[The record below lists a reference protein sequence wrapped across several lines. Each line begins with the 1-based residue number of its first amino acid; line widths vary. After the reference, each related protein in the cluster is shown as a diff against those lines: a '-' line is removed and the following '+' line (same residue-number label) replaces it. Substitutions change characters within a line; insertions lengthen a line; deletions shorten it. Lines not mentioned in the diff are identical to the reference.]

1 MGRDSLTGERRH
13 KAAKEGDMGAKWEKR
28 FRRQKHEVNNNA
40 ADARVPTIKQL
51 KVTFC
56 DEVLKSDEVIERKI
70 KEEEIDILYCTDSNP
85 EENPFRDG
93 GSISLEADIM
103 LKMWKENKL
112 GELYRNIENHDK
124 NNIEEVNEKE
134 NSNEVN
140 CMEDVVS
147 TSKTEGHVS
156 KCCAVM

>member
-1 MGRDSLTGERRH
+1 MNLIIKSI
-13 KAAKEGDMGAKWEKR
+13 
-28 FRRQKHEVNNNA
+28 FI
-40 ADARVPTIKQL
+40 RVPTIKQS

-70 KEEEIDILYCTDSNP
+70 KEEEIEILYSTDSNA

-93 GSISLEADIM
+93 GSISLDADIM

-112 GELYRNIENHDK
+112 GQLYRNVENHDK
-124 NNIEEVNEKE
+124 IIIDEINEKE
-134 NSNEVN
+134 KRNEVN
-140 CMEDVVS
+140 CIEDKVS
-147 TSKTEGHVS
+147 ALKNEEHVS

>member
-1 MGRDSLTGERRH
+1 MGSLTGERRH
-13 KAAKEGDMGAKWEKR
+13 KAAKEGDTLAKWEKR
-28 FRRQKHEVNNNA
+28 FRRQKPEVNNNA
-40 ADARVPTIKQL
+40 ADARVPTIKQS

-70 KEEEIDILYCTDSNP
+70 KEEEIEILYSTDSNT
-85 EENPFRDG
+85 EEKTFRDG
-93 GSISLEADIM
+93 GSISLDADIM

-112 GELYRNIENHDK
+112 GELYRNVEIYDK
-124 NNIEEVNEKE
+124 NNIVEINEKE
-134 NSNEVN
+134 IRNEVN

-147 TSKTEGHVS
+147 ASKKEEHVS